1 MKKHAYTA
9 LFLALSVPA
18 LAQVPEDAL
27 RMSWNPSYGTA
38 RQQAIGGAMGSLG
51 GDISS
56 LYVNPGGLG
65 LYKTSEFVMSPGFG
79 FYKSKGDF
87 RGTSSTSDGLNK
99 FQLGTT
105 GVVIGMQNPYSRA
118 TSSAFSI
125 AVSRTANFNNIT
137 YYKGQNDF
145 SSYSEAFAEEF
156 SRSGLAID
164 DVYNANLSLGT
175 KMAIYTYLIDTATI
189 GGQKQVIGRPE
200 YLDMVN
206 QEQRIVTTG
215 GVTEISMGY
224 AANMNNQFY
233 IGGSVGIPIL
243 NYERSS
249 TFTESDP
256 TNNNDNNFNFSRF
269 EQRVRVK
276 GVGVNLKLG
285 AIYAPDPSFRIGA
298 AIHSPTFYGLRDN
311 LDAKMVTDLEKLF
324 APKPGIDSVNS
335 DYYYNG
341 ASGQIKYNFT
351 SPWKFM
357 LSGSY
362 LFGSQQ
368 DVKKQKGFVTADIE
382 YVTYGSPKFKPAEE
396 ESDDYYKAVND
407 VTKSIYKGAF
417 NFRVGG
423 ELKFN
428 VLMARLG
435 FAYYMNPYRDAELKA
450 NKMSLSGGLGYR
462 HKGFFVDLTY
472 VHHINKNVDFPYRLQ
487 DKANTFANLRETA
500 GNVLLTFG
508 VKI

>member
-9 LFLALSVPA
+9 IFLALSVPA

-27 RMSWNPSYGTA
+27 RMSWNPSFGTA

-56 LYVNPGGLG
+56 IYVNPAGLG
-65 LYKTSEFVMSPGFG
+65 LYKTSEFVMTPGYG
-79 FYKSKGDF
+79 FYKTKGDF
-87 RGTSSTSDGLNK
+87 RGTNVNSDKLNK

-105 GVVIGMQNPYSRA
+105 GFVIGMQNPYSKT

-125 AVSRTANFNNIT
+125 AVSRTANFNNNT
-137 YYKGQNDF
+137 YYRGLNDH

-156 SRSGLAID
+156 AGSGVAID
-164 DVYNANLSLGT
+164 DVYKSSLSLGT
-175 KMAIYTYLIDTATI
+175 KMAVYTYLIDTATI

-200 YLDMVN
+200 YLDAVF
-206 QEQRIVTTG
+206 QEQRTVTTG
-215 GVTEISMGY
+215 GVTEIAMGY
-224 AANMNNQFY
+224 AANLNNQLF

-243 NYERSS
+243 NYERKS

-256 TNNNDNNFNFSRF
+256 TNNPDNNFNFSRY
-269 EQRVRVK
+269 EQNTSVK
-276 GVGVNLKLG
+276 GVGINVKLG
-285 AIYAPDPSFRIGA
+285 LIYAPAPSFRVGA
-298 AIHSPTFYGLRDN
+298 AIHTPTFYGLRDN

-351 SPWKFM
+351 SPWRFM
-357 LSGSY
+357 ISGSY

-368 DVKKQKGFVTADIE
+368 DVKKQKGFITADIE

-396 ESDDYYKAVND
+396 ESDDYYKAVNE
-407 VTKSIYKGAF
+407 VTKNIYKGTF
-417 NFRVGG
+417 NFKVGG

-428 VLMARLG
+428 VVMARLG
-435 FAYYMNPYRDAELKA
+435 FAYYMNPYRDTELKA

-462 HKGFFVDLTY
+462 HKGFFVDVTY
-472 VHHINKNVDFPYRLQ
+472 VHQINKNVDFPYRLQ
-487 DKANTFANLRETA
+487 DKANTFATLRERA
-500 GNVLLTFG
+500 SNVWLTFG
-508 VKI
+508 IKI